1 MLDLLIELKDHVF
14 FITLNR
20 IEKHNAFDDSLITQL
35 QKALDSALENKN
47 VRVIVLKANGKH
59 FSAGADLAW
68 MQRMAN
74 YTEAENLADAKQLGR
89 LLSTLSES
97 PKPTLAIVQ
106 GAAYGGGAGLVAAC
120 DIAIAAESALFCFS
134 EVKLGLIPALISPYV
149 IRAMGERTAS
159 WLFMS
164 AETLSA
170 ERALALNLIQYC
182 IKDKDLLNYT
192 VDYAN
197 KLAALPQQALR
208 DCKSLVKTIA
218 HCPINETLRT
228 KTASLIAKKR
238 VSTEGQAGL
247 KTFLN
252 KHHRT

>member
-1 MLDLLIELKDHVF
+1 
-14 FITLNR
+14 
-20 IEKHNAFDDSLITQL
+20 
-35 QKALDSALENKN
+35 
-47 VRVIVLKANGKH
+47 
-59 FSAGADLAW
+59 
-68 MQRMAN
+68 
-74 YTEAENLADAKQLGR
+74 
-89 LLSTLSES
+89 
-97 PKPTLAIVQ
+97 
-106 GAAYGGGAGLVAAC
+106 
-120 DIAIAAESALFCFS
+120 
-134 EVKLGLIPALISPYV
+134 
-149 IRAMGERTAS
+149 
-159 WLFMS
+159 MS

-238 VSTEGQAGL
+238 VSTEGQAGQ

-252 KHHRT
+252 KHHRTCLINS